1 MLFKELQLFVPEVG
15 LFRDKG
21 SLKFSLGCQEHSCL
35 LESSNIVVS

>member
-21 SLKFSLGCQEHSCL
+21 SLKFPLRCQEHSRL
-35 LESSNIVVS
+35 LGSSNIVSS